1 MFDAPKI
8 LIIDEDLAVCS
19 SVKLLLKRQDYEV
32 DSISYSRSALKQIE
46 RFAPD
51 LVLMNIEFEISIE
64 EVLSVLGK
72 KPLILMTDLENLPK
86 AVEGIKLGAIAYISK
101 AFSEIKLVSMIQS
114 YLSLQ
119 LPASEELSRM
129 ERMSFRHLIGN
140 DPVFLDVL
148 SRLKMVAKSGAN
160 VLIEGETGTGKT
172 LIAETIL
179 KESKESAS
187 TSKFLFNVD
196 EMPLAKQGQFSIEL
210 FNSTNQLRVIS
221 TTKKAIDDLIAKGD
235 FREDLFYQ
243 LNSVQLSMPSLK
255 ERVEDIPLLA
265 SYFLDNLKQLFKRS
279 ELRIDGFAMHWLK
292 QQTFSGNIRQLKKLV
307 ERTAL
312 SSFDDK
318 ITAEAFKLEFQNSIN
333 NTPVF
338 IPEIGELTAEQLEI
352 LMLKQAQTI
361 HKGDR
366 LAATRLLG
374 WSNNSFFQKIK
385 KYGIE

>member
-51 LVLMNIEFEISIE
+51 LVLMNVEFEISIG
-64 EVLSVLGK
+64 EVLSILGK

-101 AFSEIKLVSMIQS
+101 AFSEIKLVLMIQS

-119 LPASEELSRM
+119 LPASGELSRM
-129 ERMSFRHLIGN
+129 DRMSFRHLIGN

-352 LMLKQAQTI
+352 LMMKQAQTI

-374 WSNNSFFQKIK
+374 WSNNSFLQKIK

>member
-51 LVLMNIEFEISIE
+51 LVLMNVEFEISIG
-64 EVLSVLGK
+64 EVLSILGK
-72 KPLILMTDLENLPK
+72 KPLILMTDLENLSK

-101 AFSEIKLVSMIQS
+101 AFSEIKLVLMIQS

-119 LPASEELSRM
+119 LPASGELSRM

-352 LMLKQAQTI
+352 LMMKQAQTI

-374 WSNNSFFQKIK
+374 WSNNSFLQKIK

>member
-51 LVLMNIEFEISIE
+51 LVLMNVEFEISVV
-64 EVLSVLGK
+64 EVLSILGK

-172 LIAETIL
+172 LVAETIL

-352 LMLKQAQTI
+352 LMMKQAQTI

-374 WSNNSFFQKIK
+374 WSNNSFLQKIK